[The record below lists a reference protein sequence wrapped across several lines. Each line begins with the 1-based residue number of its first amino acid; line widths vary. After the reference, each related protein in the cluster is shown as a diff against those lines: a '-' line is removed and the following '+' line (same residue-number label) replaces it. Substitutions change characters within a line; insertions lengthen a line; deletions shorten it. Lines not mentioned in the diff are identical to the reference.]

1 MPSDGLELPPGRHG
15 DLHRSLSRLATAAA
29 QASEAA
35 AMARVAEGSGD
46 RETAL
51 ARVDAAR
58 RAVATART
66 HLP

>member
-1 MPSDGLELPPGRHG
+1 
-15 DLHRSLSRLATAAA
+15 
-29 QASEAA
+29 
-35 AMARVAEGSGD
+35 MARVAEGSGD